1 MTNSTPRPGPYFGW
15 YVAAACL
22 FIAFVTVGARQAVGV
37 FVVPMSE
44 EFGWDRTTISS
55 AVALG
60 VLVNG
65 LTQPLMG
72 YLFDRS
78 GVRVIVASLIVVGL
92 ATASLALTFHIL
104 FLAFMFGI
112 VASTALSGASSINT
126 GALLARWFQRRRGT
140 VVGLNGA
147 GSSLGGLVL
156 VPFAAY
162 LIEATSWRASWT
174 VLGLIILALSVPLAF
189 MFLRDDPGGMGL
201 HPDGDPDPRQSGAT
215 GPSYRARGPLE
226 TDRWTKSFR
235 SSPIWQISAAYFV
248 CGCTTSVISF
258 HFVAYAEEDV
268 GVSAI
273 TAAWAFSFMMLL
285 NVLGNIGA
293 GILADRFRRKNVLA
307 IGYFFRGCAYITLLA
322 APSTTGLWAFATL
335 AGVSWGATAVVTKAL
350 TADVYGVRALGTIS
364 GISFGFHQLGGA
376 LSVLLAGVLKD
387 VTGSYTVPFAIVGS
401 LLFPAALSAFTIKE
415 HKYSTRYQAQSAP
428 AAAG

>member
-1 MTNSTPRPGPYFGW
+1 MTNSTPRLSLYFGW

-22 FIAFVTVGARQAVGV
+22 FIGFVTVGARQAVGV

-44 EFGWDRTTISS
+44 DFGWDRTTISS

-112 VASTALSGASSINT
+112 VASAALSGASSINT
-126 GALLARWFQRRRGT
+126 GALLARWFRRRRGT

-162 LIEATSWRASWT
+162 LIQATSWRASWT

-201 HPDGDPDPRQSGAT
+201 RPDGDPDPRQSGAA

-226 TDRWTKSFR
+226 TGRWTKSFR

-307 IGYFFRGCAYITLLA
+307 IGYFFRGCAYIALLA
-322 APSTTGLWAFATL
+322 MPSTTGLWAFATL